1 MGKGGEGQSANLEP
15 TNLKEDPQLSPFCGN
30 EFDPAT
36 FASRALAET
45 ASTPAAQIEHLQSGI
60 LTLETRLRKEV
71 LRCQDDLIAQTTR
84 VGEAETSI
92 QRIALSVRS
101 LQNLSS
107 RICTDIVDPY
117 QFISAKSRQL
127 KNVQTTVDI
136 LRHLIHRLRVVQRLH
151 TQIASGGSGILELA
165 KSAKLIAEIQ
175 RCDDELDLSGIAL
188 VDAEAPFLKQATT
201 RVQTQAQTAL
211 HDGLNSLSQADVGSA
226 LQIFYN
232 LEQLPAAVSLVTTE
246 LTSNCESAFAAA
258 LDSRKLAAK
267 AGSSGGGGG
276 VFTSG
281 SLTEAMWTQLAQAM
295 DIIRSAAAQVWHLQ
309 RVLAKKKDPLT
320 QDVFLDT
327 LLAAVPFTITKQ
339 QKQQPMLPLDTF
351 WSAVSGAVGKCF
363 SSAFTAPR
371 GGSGFTIREA
381 LVNSYPKLAALLDE
395 TAVRIA
401 KEASSKDAIV
411 VVAMTGAQR
420 SMLLNIA
427 ADFQNAYLTATST
440 RLREALVSAFPG
452 GNRAL
457 PTAADLQ
464 RAIAR
469 MHEELKAASASL
481 ALAPRVAGCVGEAL
495 LLAAQRAEHM
505 AASGPDLRA
514 VRDTINSAQLRNISI
529 CNYLQEMHRSMLN
542 LVQRLPDTAVQALT
556 APIQAVEAAA
566 IDMVLPTFKAI
577 VEMAEQE
584 IITMHSLQWSG
595 TAATG
600 ETDKNNINKA
610 VAQSSP
616 YVKTMAKHLAHCR
629 IEWLSKFNP
638 PATSGSPSIGRR
650 LVERLV
656 YRILGFFVRHAALI
670 RPLSQAG
677 KLQLAK
683 DTADIEEA
691 VATSL
696 VPPNAVPAAYQGL
709 RAFRRLL
716 FTETS
721 VLLEQIQQQKEGQGS
736 SSGVLRDLPT
746 GVVLH
751 HLFSRVSTFSFAS
764 PHTRK
769 SLSPGQYSLWL
780 DQHSDEETMKFI
792 KSAVDVKVE
801 GGGDDIAVI
810 KLMKKMF
817 VLV

>member
-1 MGKGGEGQSANLEP
+1 MDKGGENYLEP
-15 TNLKEDPQLSPFCGN
+15 TTNIKEDPLFTPFCGVD
-30 EFDPAT
+30 FDPAT

-45 ASTPAAQIEHLQSGI
+45 ASTPAAQIELLQSGI

-71 LRCQDDLIAQTTR
+71 LRCHDDLIAQATW

-107 RICTDIVDPY
+107 RIRGDIVDPF
-117 QFISAKSRQL
+117 QDISGKSQQL
-127 KNVQTTVDI
+127 KHVQTTVDI
-136 LRHLIHRLRVVQRLH
+136 LRHLIHRLRLVQRLQ

-175 RCDDELDLSGIAL
+175 RCDDEVDLSGIAL
-188 VDAEAPFLKQATT
+188 VDASASFLKQATA
-201 RVQTQAQTAL
+201 RIQTQAQTAL

-232 LEQLPAAVSLVTTE
+232 LEQLPAAASLVTTD
-246 LTSNCESAFAAA
+246 LAKNCESAFAAA
-258 LDSRKLAAK
+258 LDSRKLATK
-267 AGSSGGGGG
+267 TGSAGGGGGG
-276 VFTSG
+276 VLTSG
-281 SLTEAMWTQLAQAM
+281 SLILAMWTQLAQAM
-295 DIIRSAAAQVWHLQ
+295 DVLRTAAAQVWHMQ

-320 QDVFLDT
+320 HSVFLDT
-327 LLAAVPFTITKQ
+327 ILAAPFTTTKQ
-339 QKQQPMLPLDTF
+339 QKEQPMLPLDSF

-381 LVNSYPKLAALLDE
+381 LVNSYPKLATLLDE
-395 TAVRIA
+395 TSVRIS

-411 VVAMTGAQR
+411 AMTEAQK
-420 SMLLNIA
+420 SILLNIA
-427 ADFQNAYLTATST
+427 SDFQNSYLTATST

-452 GNRAL
+452 GSRAL

-469 MHEELKAASASL
+469 MHEELKAASSSS
-481 ALAPRVAGCVGEAL
+481 ALAPRVAACVGEAL
-495 LLAAQRAEHM
+495 LLAAERAEHM

-514 VRDTINSAQLRNISI
+514 VRGTINSAQLKNISI

-542 LVQRLPDTAVQALT
+542 LIQRLPDAAVLVLS

-584 IITMHSLQWSG
+584 ILTMHSLQWSG
-595 TAATG
+595 TAAG
-600 ETDKNNINKA
+600 EADKDNNNQA

-616 YVKTMAKHLAHCR
+616 YVKAMAKHLAHCR
-629 IEWLSKFNP
+629 IEWLSKFTP
-638 PATSGSPSIGRR
+638 PPTSGSQSIGRR

-656 YRILGFFVRHAALI
+656 YRMLGFFVRHAALI
-670 RPLSQAG
+670 RPLNQAG

-683 DTADIEEA
+683 DAADIEEA

-696 VPPNAVPAAYQGL
+696 LLPDAVPVAYQGL
-709 RAFRRLL
+709 GAFRRLL

-721 VLLEQIQQQKEGQGS
+721 ALLQQLQQQKEGQGS

-801 GGGDDIAVI
+801 GEGEDVAVI
-810 KLMKKMF
+810 ALMKKMC
-817 VLV
+817 VSV